1 MHTNFDIYIFI
12 PTGHQYAS
20 NKIELAWI
28 LLRSGGLFIFKK
40 LDFCVAPDL
49 MLSVPNAAS
58 VLVRVRS
65 ASLFAWVTHL
75 HLVSRFDFYSTSSL
89 KQQSAGRS
97 VVPLGYIILIPRS
110 VVPLGYIILI
120 PRSVVP
126 LGYIILIP
134 SQPAFV
140 LTLYWCVF
148 IGEATNTNFIVF
160 GLTDRGSNTNL
171 SHSWRRG
178 LE

>member
-65 ASLFAWVTHL
+65 ASFFAWVTHL

-97 VVPLGYIILIPRS
+97 VA
-110 VVPLGYIILI
+110 PLGYIILI